1 MEDLKNMVKGLEGA
15 DAAKLKE
22 DIPKI
27 MDKIKEVGFVKVA
40 QDDELKDFMPKLRDQ
55 MANVD
60 IDELV
65 PLAKVV
71 MPTLFDGMQ
80 QLIDASE
87 EAKEE
92 LEDLDDMAMLMQVP
106 DLDVYMYMRIVD
118 GKFTAG
124 TEKIDDADLT
134 ITINKETFLKQMQG
148 EGDMMSAY
156 MSGEIK
162 MEGEMAKAMAL
173 RPLLEVL
180 ADEYGMD
187 LGMGM

>member
-1 MEDLKNMVKGLEGA
+1 MEELRNMVKGLEGA

-27 MDKIKEVGFVKVA
+27 MAKIKEIGFVEVVK
-40 QDDELKDFMPKLRDQ
+40 DEELKDFMPKMREQ

-60 IDELV
+60 LDELV

-71 MPTLFDGMQ
+71 MPTFFEGMQ
-80 QLIDASE
+80 ELIEASE

-92 LEDLDDMAMLMQVP
+92 LEDIDDMSMMMQVP
-106 DLDVYMYMRIVD
+106 ELDVYMYMKIID
-118 GKFTAG
+118 GKFSAG
-124 TEKIDDADLT
+124 AEKIDDADLT
-134 ITINKETFLKQMQG
+134 ITINKDTFLKQMQG

-173 RPLLEVL
+173 RPLIEVL
-180 ADEYGMD
+180 ADEYGIEM
-187 LGMGM
+187 GMGM

>member
-1 MEDLKNMVKGLEGA
+1 MEELKNMVKGLEGA

-22 DIPKI
+22 EIPKI
-27 MDKIKEVGFVKVA
+27 MEKIKNIGFVEVVK
-40 QDDELKDFMPKLRDQ
+40 DDELKDFMPKLRDQ

-60 IDELV
+60 IEELV

-71 MPTLFDGMQ
+71 MPTFFEGMQ
-80 QLIDASE
+80 ELIEASE
-87 EAKEE
+87 DAKEE
-92 LEDLDDMAMLMQVP
+92 LEDMDDMALMMQVP
-106 DLDVYMYMRIVD
+106 DLDVYMYMRVTD
-118 GKFTAG
+118 GKFSAG
-124 TEKIDDADLT
+124 SGKIDDADLT

-180 ADEYGMD
+180 ADEYGIEM
-187 LGMGM
+187 GMGM